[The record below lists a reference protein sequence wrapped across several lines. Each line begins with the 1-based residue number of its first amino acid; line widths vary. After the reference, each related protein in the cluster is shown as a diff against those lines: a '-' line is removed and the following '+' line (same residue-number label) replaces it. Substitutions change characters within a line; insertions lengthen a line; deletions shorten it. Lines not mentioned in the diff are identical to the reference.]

1 MSKSKGNVVDPWDV
15 IRQHGADA
23 FRWYLYTAGAP
34 GQERRFSED
43 LVGEVVRNFTLTLWN
58 PYSFFVT
65 YANLDE
71 WTPLEG
77 VEPEYSDL
85 DRWLL
90 SYLHT
95 LVRDVTEA
103 YESYN
108 VPAATRPIAKFVDQL
123 SNWYLRRSRRR
134 YWKTESDSDKAGA
147 YATLYEALKTLSFLL
162 APTMPFIAEEMYQNL
177 ARENDPEAP
186 LSVHL
191 ADWPKF
197 DATLIDENLN
207 RDMAAV
213 MKLASLGHAARNSQ
227 NLKVRQPLAEA
238 AFVVGNLDEQS
249 VVDAYADLLMDELN
263 VKSVSLLDS
272 ASDAVIFS
280 LNPLPK
286 QLGQRFKAQ
295 FPKVRKALFDL
306 PADQSARQ
314 LLDGETLEITVDGES
329 YQISPDEVE
338 VRAEAKEGFAVAS
351 EGAYLAALVTE
362 LTPELIKEG
371 LVREFV
377 RRVQSLRKDADLDIA
392 DRIKL
397 FFTASEGLREAI
409 EDHASYIKEETLTI
423 EIISGV
429 IPGELPMLQDEFDD
443 ESVQIGIE
451 KV

>member
-1 MSKSKGNVVDPWDV
+1 
-15 IRQHGADA
+15 
-23 FRWYLYTAGAP
+23 
-34 GQERRFSED
+34 
-43 LVGEVVRNFTLTLWN
+43 
-58 PYSFFVT
+58 
-65 YANLDE
+65 
-71 WTPLEG
+71 
-77 VEPEYSDL
+77 
-85 DRWLL
+85 
-90 SYLHT
+90 
-95 LVRDVTEA
+95 
-103 YESYN
+103 
-108 VPAATRPIAKFVDQL
+108 
-123 SNWYLRRSRRR
+123 
-134 YWKTESDSDKAGA
+134 
-147 YATLYEALKTLSFLL
+147 
-162 APTMPFIAEEMYQNL
+162 
-177 ARENDPEAP
+177 
-186 LSVHL
+186 
-191 ADWPKF
+191 
-197 DATLIDENLN
+197 
-207 RDMAAV
+207 
-213 MKLASLGHAARNSQ
+213 
-227 NLKVRQPLAEA
+227 
-238 AFVVGNLDEQS
+238 VVGNLDEQS

-397 FFTASEGLREAI
+397 FFTASEGLKEAI